1 MTIMQG
7 KEDVLLEVVSVI
19 SVEKL
24 FISKG
29 SVKEGHHRIHHRVV
43 VLNNHRRYFEVLIL
57 KSITSAKIIKGLKS
71 IFV

>member
-7 KEDVLLEVVSVI
+7 IEDVLLDVVSVI

-29 SVKEGHHRIHHRVV
+29 SIKEGHHRIP
-43 VLNNHRRYFEVLIL
+43 NSE
-57 KSITSAKIIKGLKS
+57 
-71 IFV
+71 